1 MLSERWALHGR
12 EALAV
17 GARGLACAGD
27 EEAVEDVGAREAHA
41 RGDDGHRQVGLD
53 KIGARRLEALGI
65 EPGLGRL
72 AGRFDEV
79 ALEGAAAHARG
90 LGHLGH
96 RPGSR

>member
-1 MLSERWALHGR
+1 MALHGR
-12 EALAV
+12 EAPAV
-17 GARGLACAGD
+17 GARGLARAGN
-27 EEAVEDVGAREAHA
+27 EEAVEDVCAREAHA

-53 KIGARRLEALGI
+53 EIGARRLEALGT

-72 AGRFDEV
+72 AGRLDEV

-96 RPGSR
+96 RPGAR